1 MGSQRRRRRR
11 RRPIGPFIVV
21 LLGIAGLLAALYWL
35 GTLGDPE
42 EEAPPNRVATATPTR
57 TATPTPGRR
66 QSRERRRTTPTRVT
80 LRLTATDSV
89 FVCLVDATGQELID
103 GVILNPGQTTRR
115 FRSQRFRANF
125 GNGNVRMNVGGRN
138 YDAAKLD
145 RPVGYELRPGRRPR
159 RLAESVRTGLCAT

>member
-1 MGSQRRRRRR
+1 M
-11 RRPIGPFIVV
+11 
-21 LLGIAGLLAALYWL
+21 
-35 GTLGDPE
+35 
-42 EEAPPNRVATATPTR
+42 
-57 TATPTPGRR
+57 
-66 QSRERRRTTPTRVT
+66 T

-89 FVCLVDATGQELID
+89 FVCLVDATGRAAGRRRDPQ
-103 GVILNPGQTTRR
+103 PGADDTPT

-125 GNGNVRMNVGGRN
+125 GNGNVRMNVGGRS